1 MQKPVLYIF
10 SISHYCEKAR
20 WALDHMGIDYEISHL
35 PPGIHLLVAK
45 KLGANK
51 SSLPILVADGQ
62 VIQGSA
68 KIIDWA
74 EVSAPSADNRLAP
87 IANRESSQKIEKRL
101 DDILG
106 IHVRRYFY
114 SEALVSYPEMTKPIF
129 SRKLTLLYKLLFS
142 GTWPVVHKRM
152 IDLMDLGPEQGQESR
167 KIVET
172 ELDWLD
178 GLLTEHPHFLA
189 GDQFSRIDITAASLL
204 AALAVPMEH
213 PTYADLYWPP
223 NIASDLISWE
233 IRPSIKWTREIY
245 RQYRW
250 SR

>member
-1 MQKPVLYIF
+1 M
-10 SISHYCEKAR
+10 
-20 WALDHMGIDYEISHL
+20 DHMGIDYEISHL
-35 PPGIHLLVAK
+35 PPGIHLLITK
-45 KLGANK
+45 KLGAPN
-51 SSLPILVADGQ
+51 SSLPILIADGK

-74 EVSAPSADNRLAP
+74 EESALFEENRLTP
-87 IANRESSQKIEKRL
+87 DTNCETCQEIEKRL

-106 IHVRRYFY
+106 VHVRRYFY
-114 SEALVSYPEMTKPIF
+114 SEALISHPEMVKPIF
-129 SRKLTLLYKLLFS
+129 SNDLTFFNKLLFN
-142 GTWPVVHKRM
+142 GTWRVVRKRM

-178 GLLTEHPHFLA
+178 DLLIEDPHFLA
-189 GDQFSRIDITAASLL
+189 EDQFSRIDITAASLL
-204 AALAVPMEH
+204 AALAAPMEH

-233 IRPSIKWTREIY
+233 NRPSIKWTREIY

-250 SR
+250 SM